1 MKTKILFGI
10 IIALLASSLPGFAQ
24 ENTAKSG
31 EESKLAFVIEPVKT
45 VYTRG
50 ENVEFSF
57 RLSNRSRDK
66 ILVARSF
73 QLNLYVNLDMTDP
86 AGKSADWCGRILG
99 QIDSPRSF
107 ITLSPGESLS
117 KKLVVSCVNK
127 ADKSRAWGYSL
138 DTPGK
143 YMVRGTYRLP
153 QPKVFFKKDFP
164 DVPVVRGPVL
174 AQPVT
179 VEIR

>member
-1 MKTKILFGI
+1 M
-10 IIALLASSLPGFAQ
+10 LASSLAGFAQ

-31 EESKLAFVIEPVKT
+31 EESKLAFVVEPVKT

-50 ENVEFSF
+50 ENVEFTF
-57 RLSNRSRDK
+57 RLSNRSKDK
-66 ILVARSF
+66 VLVAKTF
-73 QLNLYVNLDMTDP
+73 QLNFYVDLDMSGA

-107 ITLSPGESLS
+107 VTLSPGASLS

-127 ADKSRAWGYSL
+127 ADKSRAWGYYL

-143 YMVRGTYRLP
+143 YIVRGTYRLP
-153 QPKVFFKKDFP
+153 QPKVFFQKVFP
-164 DVPVVRGPVL
+164 DVPVVRGPVS

-179 VEIR
+179 IEIR